1 MTKIEDWPTWLQWA
15 VAVPNAIILLT
26 LLAWTPKT
34 KKSWYIAGALLAIEA
49 IFFIF
54 FQNWNSK

>member
-1 MTKIEDWPTWLQWA
+1 VTKIEDWPTWLQWA
-15 VAVPNAIILLT
+15 VAVPNAVILLT
-26 LLAWTPKT
+26 LLGWTPKT
-34 KKSWYIAGALLAIEA
+34 KKGRYIALSLLVIEA

>member
-1 MTKIEDWPTWLQWA
+1 MTKIDDWPTWLQYA
-15 VAVPNAIILLT
+15 VGIPNAVILLT

-34 KKSWYIAGALLAIEA
+34 KKARYVAGGILGIEV